1 MTADKLFC
9 QMLDRIEQLTNQ
21 NATLQ
26 RTIVELQ
33 QELKRAQ
40 DHTISPSVMNRI
52 EQMALDTPIKPFDVE
67 KWILD
72 RTSETARK
80 VGLGIGGCV
89 KEESP
94 STVAEFLSKPMT
106 QPDVVAAL
114 TDDMSQHSRASQDR
128 SAIRAREKALKMFGV
143 SYRDTENGR
152 PFPRSFFT
160 YHEME
165 CIRVWVRDNMKV
177 NEISETHAIEDM
189 AEQLCVS
196 KDLIR
201 RIVRSQGR
209 YSK

>member
-26 RTIVELQ
+26 RTVVELQ

-40 DHTISPSVMNRI
+40 DHTISPSVMKRI
-52 EQMALDTPIKPFDVE
+52 EQMALDTPIKPFNGE
-67 KWILD
+67 EWILNNVTGGLEIPAKSAID
-72 RTSETARK
+72 TSTPE
-80 VGLGIGGCV
+80 GI
-89 KEESP
+89 
-94 STVAEFLSKPMT
+94 
-106 QPDVVAAL
+106 AAL
-114 TDDMSQHSRASQDR
+114 LSTPEVQEEIKSSDLNDDHVDRFFQKDR
-128 SAIRAREKALKMFGV
+128 SAIKAREKAFEMFGI
-143 SYRDTENGR
+143 SYADIYNKR
-152 PFPRSFFT
+152 PTPRSFFT

-165 CIRVWVRDNMKV
+165 CIRAWVQRDVDN
-177 NEISETHAIEDM
+177 NGISEAYAIENM